1 MHSLLAPS
9 VQTCSHVHAQNDWQ
23 NLFTTLVS
31 QVTLCFVMFLCR
43 STIELYGLWD
53 QLRVDHGREFY
64 LTLFIHEQI
73 RRTCG
78 SRAIVSYVQS
88 TSKEVNL
95 CMVHSVIIIATY

>member
-1 MHSLLAPS
+1 M
-9 VQTCSHVHAQNDWQ
+9 
-23 NLFTTLVS
+23 
-31 QVTLCFVMFLCR
+31 
-43 STIELYGLWD
+43 ELYGLWD

-95 CMVHSVIIIATY
+95 CTVHAQCDLIVSIATYSVEVIIRPV